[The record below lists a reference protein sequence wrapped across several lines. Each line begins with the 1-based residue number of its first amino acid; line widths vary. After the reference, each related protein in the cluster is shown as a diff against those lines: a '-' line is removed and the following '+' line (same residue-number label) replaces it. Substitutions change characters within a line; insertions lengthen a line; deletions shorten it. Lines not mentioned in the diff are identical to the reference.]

1 MNKIK
6 SKILTRLFTEWVT
19 TELDLETLELS
30 KVMIQS
36 RQDLLNNR
44 VRVIGFKYNNQDNEY
59 TGQQHG

>member
-59 TGQQHG
+59 TT

>member
-6 SKILTRLFTEWVT
+6 SKLLTRLFTEWVT
-19 TELDLETLELS
+19 TESDLETLELS

-44 VRVIGFKYNNQDNEY
+44 VRVIGFQYNNQDNEY
-59 TGQQHG
+59 TT